1 MNMGAKKIVRYC
13 LSGVACCTSLFR
25 PLSRLQYLVWWMY
38 YSQYKRREFKSC
50 PSDVWITPK
59 IRIIGGKYIEIG
71 HGVHIHGD
79 TILSAYSEFA
89 GSKFLP
95 SIFIGDNCNLGPRAH
110 ITAINRVVIGAG
122 TLTGRDLTV
131 TDHAHGQ
138 VSDRKQLLEAPNRR
152 LLYSKGEVAIGR
164 NVWIGDKVTVL
175 PGVHIGDGAIIGA
188 GSVVTGDVPA
198 YAVVAGNPARIIRNL
213 Q

>member
-1 MNMGAKKIVRYC
+1 MGAKKIVRYC

-71 HGVHIHGD
+71 HGVHIYGD

-95 SIFIGDNCNLGPRAH
+95 SIFIGDNCILGPRAH

-138 VSDRKQLLEAPNRR
+138 VSDREQLLEAPNRR

-198 YAVVAGNPARIIRNL
+198 YAVVVGNPARIIRNL

>member
-1 MNMGAKKIVRYC
+1 MGAKKIVRYC

-110 ITAINRVVIGAG
+110 Y
-122 TLTGRDLTV
+122 
-131 TDHAHGQ
+131 
-138 VSDRKQLLEAPNRR
+138 SD
-152 LLYSKGEVAIGR
+152 
-164 NVWIGDKVTVL
+164 
-175 PGVHIGDGAIIGA
+175 
-188 GSVVTGDVPA
+188 
-198 YAVVAGNPARIIRNL
+198 
-213 Q
+213 

>member
-1 MNMGAKKIVRYC
+1 M
-13 LSGVACCTSLFR
+13 
-25 PLSRLQYLVWWMY
+25 
-38 YSQYKRREFKSC
+38 
-50 PSDVWITPK
+50 WITPK

-138 VSDRKQLLEAPNRR
+138 VSDQLN
-152 LLYSKGEVAIGR
+152 
-164 NVWIGDKVTVL
+164 
-175 PGVHIGDGAIIGA
+175 
-188 GSVVTGDVPA
+188 
-198 YAVVAGNPARIIRNL
+198 
-213 Q
+213 

>member
-1 MNMGAKKIVRYC
+1 MGAKKIVRYC

-25 PLSRLQYLVWWMY
+25 PLSRLQ
-38 YSQYKRREFKSC
+38 
-50 PSDVWITPK
+50 
-59 IRIIGGKYIEIG
+59 
-71 HGVHIHGD
+71 
-79 TILSAYSEFA
+79 
-89 GSKFLP
+89 
-95 SIFIGDNCNLGPRAH
+95 
-110 ITAINRVVIGAG
+110 
-122 TLTGRDLTV
+122 
-131 TDHAHGQ
+131 
-138 VSDRKQLLEAPNRR
+138 
-152 LLYSKGEVAIGR
+152 YSKGEVAIGR

>member
-1 MNMGAKKIVRYC
+1 MI
-13 LSGVACCTSLFR
+13 
-25 PLSRLQYLVWWMY
+25 
-38 YSQYKRREFKSC
+38 
-50 PSDVWITPK
+50 
-59 IRIIGGKYIEIG
+59 
-71 HGVHIHGD
+71 HIHGD

-110 ITAINRVVIGAG
+110 IIAINRVVIGAG

-138 VSDRKQLLEAPNRR
+138 VSDREQLLEAPNRR

-188 GSVVTGDVPA
+188 GSVVTGDVLHMQSWRVIPPGLSETCNKLRHEDDYDTDIFVEKVEA
-198 YAVVAGNPARIIRNL
+198 WIYAICLLFSIPPFFFWSVSSPYFMMVCLLISLKHFRMKS
-213 Q
+213 

>member
-1 MNMGAKKIVRYC
+1 M
-13 LSGVACCTSLFR
+13 LFR
-25 PLSRLQYLVWWMY
+25 S
-38 YSQYKRREFKSC
+38 
-50 PSDVWITPK
+50 VWITPK

-138 VSDRKQLLEAPNRR
+138 VSDREQLLEAPNRR